1 MCVWGGGV
9 FFLQVY
15 FFFLFGLTIHETVVV
30 NLDQVLGLNF
40 E

>member
-1 MCVWGGGV
+1 MCVCGGGGSFFTGV
-9 FFLQVY
+9 FL
-15 FFFLFGLTIHETVVV
+15 FLFGLTIHETVVV